1 MAVGAVVT
9 GISPTVFTTLM
20 EPHVRMAVWSRP
32 APLEVD
38 GPDTFEAT
46 CERPW
51 LATSGPAPDWLL
63 DDIQGLGGILSA
75 VSGSP
80 NWRATFQRVTTRA
93 CPRFHQ
99 DAISVR
105 LIATYQGPGSEW
117 AFATEL
123 RDDLDARRAETRR
136 RVRTLQPGDIA
147 IMKGTADGWEPWPD
161 LPVVL
166 HRSPAASRNAFRR
179 VLTIDAVAP
188 IEA

>member
-32 APLEVD
+32 ARLKWTDPMHSRRRAKGRGSRLR
-38 GPDTFEAT
+38 GRRQTGCLTTFRA
-46 CERPW
+46 W
-51 LATSGPAPDWLL
+51 
-63 DDIQGLGGILSA
+63 GGILSA

-93 CPRFHQ
+93 RPRFHQ

-123 RDDLDARRAETRR
+123 GDDLDAQRAETRR

>member
-9 GISPTVFTTLM
+9 GINPTVFATLM

-46 CERPW
+46 CEGAW
-51 LATSGPAPDWLL
+51 IATSGPAPDWLL

-123 RDDLDARRAETRR
+123 GDDLDARRAETRR
-136 RVRTLQPGDIA
+136 RVHTLQPGDIA

-166 HRSPAASRNAFRR
+166 HRSPAASRTAVRR

-188 IEA
+188 IQA